1 MLQSMGLPRA
11 AQDLSTE
18 PPQQQIVSV
27 TVEVFCKRDPSP

>member
-18 PPQQQIVSV
+18 PQQQIVSV